1 LKKFDVVV
9 VGAGT
14 AGCIAA
20 KTVAK
25 AGLEVCLI
33 DRKEREK
40 VGEKVCGDAVG
51 KHHFDNLGL
60 EYPSG
65 EELERTVIGAKIYSP
80 NMESV
85 FHIKGE
91 GLCAFIVNRHLFG
104 QRLLRNA
111 IDAGSTFLEST
122 QVLEPIIKDGFVTG
136 VLARDLKRGSK
147 TELHGQV
154 VVDAS
159 GFSAVIRKKL
169 PPKMGV
175 DTDVDEKDVELCYRE
190 IRELKEQVADPEFSE
205 IYLSQTVAPG
215 GYCWIFPKGKK
226 NVNVGV
232 GVAMREGFPNPKNQL
247 YNHVLSRPLFNGSK
261 TVSTGT
267 WYDPA
272 RRPIDCMTG
281 NGVVIVGD
289 AACQVNPIHGGG
301 IGPSMMGG
309 ALAGKTIIEA
319 MERGDVGRE
328 GLWPYNARYMQSY
341 GAKQAGLD
349 VFRLLLQKLGDKGDN
364 NINYVM
370 KYRVVTQE
378 DILKTSMGEDLRLNI
393 TETTLRIF
401 RGLRKLSLLKE
412 LRHSASL
419 LKRVKALYRN
429 YPTSPKDFDEWRR
442 KARDLIKEAGG

>member
-14 AGCIAA
+14 AGCMAA
-20 KTVAK
+20 KTTAD

-33 DRKEREK
+33 DRKKTEN
-40 VGEKVCGDAVG
+40 VGEKICGDAVG
-51 KHHFDNLGL
+51 KHHFDSLGL

-65 EELERTVIGAKIYSP
+65 EELERTILGAKIYSP
-80 NMESV
+80 NTES
-85 FHIKGE
+85 FFDIKE
-91 GLCAFIVNRHLFG
+91 AGLCAFAVNRHLFG
-104 QRLLRNA
+104 QRLLRNV

-122 QVLEPIIKDGFVTG
+122 QTLEPIIKDDFVVG
-136 VLARDLKRGSK
+136 VLVRNLKTGTK
-147 TELHGQV
+147 AALHGQV

-159 GFSAVIRKKL
+159 GFLAVIRKKL
-169 PPKMGV
+169 HPKMGV
-175 DTDVDEKDVELCYRE
+175 DTEVGNKDVELCYRE
-190 IRELKEQVADPEFSE
+190 IRELKNQVVDTEFCE

-215 GYCWIFPKGKK
+215 GYCWIFPKAKN

-247 YNHVLSRPLFNGSK
+247 YNHILSRPLFNGSK
-261 TVSTGT
+261 IVSSGT

-281 NGVVIVGD
+281 NGVAIAGD

-319 MERGDVGRE
+319 IERGDVSRE
-328 GLWPYNARYMQSY
+328 GLWLYNPRYMQSY

-349 VFRLLLQKLGDKGDN
+349 VFRLLLQKLGDN
-364 NINYVM
+364 NIDYIM
-370 KYRVVTQE
+370 KYQLITQE
-378 DILKTSMGEDLRLNI
+378 DVLKTSMGADLRLNI
-393 TETTLRIF
+393 TETTRRVF
-401 RGLRKLSLLKE
+401 RGLRKISLLKQ
-412 LRHSASL
+412 LRHAASL
-419 LKRVKALYRN
+419 LRRVKALYRN
-429 YPTSPKDFDEWRR
+429 YPTSPKDFGEWRR
-442 KARDLIKEAGG
+442 KAQDLIKEASG

>member
-1 LKKFDVVV
+1 VVV

-14 AGCIAA
+14 AGCLAA
-20 KTVAK
+20 KTVAD
-25 AGLEVCLI
+25 AGLRVCLI
-33 DRKEREK
+33 DRKEREN

-51 KHHFDNLGL
+51 KHHFDRLGL
-60 EYPSG
+60 DYPSG
-65 EELERTVIGAKIYSP
+65 EELERTILGAKIYSP
-80 NMESV
+80 NTESV
-85 FHIKGE
+85 FYIEGE
-91 GLCAFIVNRHLFG
+91 GLRAFSINRHLFG

-111 IDAGSTFLEST
+111 IDAGSTFIEST
-122 QVLEPIIKDGFVTG
+122 QVLEPIIENDFVAG
-136 VLARDLKRGSK
+136 VLARDMETGSK
-147 TELHGQV
+147 ITLHCQV

-175 DTDVDEKDVELCYRE
+175 DTEVDKRDVEICYRE
-190 IRELKEQVADPEFSE
+190 IRELKEQIADTEFSE

-215 GYCWIFPKGKK
+215 GYVWIFPKSEN

-232 GVAMREGFPNPKNQL
+232 GVTMREGFPKPKNQL
-247 YNHVLSRPLFNGSK
+247 YNHVLSRPLFDDSK
-261 TVSTGT
+261 IVSSGV

-272 RRPIDCMTG
+272 RRPLDCMTG

-319 MERGDVGRE
+319 MERGDVSRDR
-328 GLWPYNARYMQSY
+328 LWQYNPRYMKSY

-349 VFRLLLQKLGDKGDN
+349 VFRLLLQKLGDE
-364 NINYVM
+364 NIDYVM
-370 KYRVVTQE
+370 KYKVVTQE
-378 DILKTSMGEDLRLNI
+378 DVLKTSMGEDLRLNI
-393 TETTLRIF
+393 TETTRRVF
-401 RGLRKLSLLKE
+401 RGLGKLSLLRE
-412 LRHSASL
+412 LRHAASV

-429 YPTSPKDFDEWRR
+429 YPTSPKNFDDWRR

>member
-14 AGCIAA
+14 AGCMAA
-20 KTVAK
+20 MTVAD

-33 DRKEREK
+33 DRKNK
-40 VGEKVCGDAVG
+40 DNIGEKVCGDAVG
-51 KHHFDNLGL
+51 KHHFDSLGL
-60 EYPSG
+60 DYPSG
-65 EELERTVIGAKIYSP
+65 EDLERTILGAKIYSP
-80 NMESV
+80 DMESV
-85 FHIKGE
+85 FSIKGE
-91 GLCAFIVNRHLFG
+91 GLCAFIVNRRLFG

-111 IDAGSTFLEST
+111 TDAGSAFLEST
-122 QVLEPIIKDGFVTG
+122 QALEPIIKNGFVVGALT
-136 VLARDLKRGSK
+136 RNLKTGSK
-147 TELHGQV
+147 TALNCQV

-175 DTDVDEKDVELCYRE
+175 DTEVDKRGVEICYRE
-190 IRELKEQVADPEFSE
+190 IRELKEQVADTESCE
-205 IYLSQTVAPG
+205 IYLSQAVSPG
-215 GYCWIFPKGKK
+215 GYAWVFPEGG
-226 NVNVGV
+226 NRVNMGV
-232 GVAMREGFPNPKNQL
+232 GVAMRDGFPSPKRQF
-247 YNHVLSRPLFNGSK
+247 YNNLLSKPLFHGSRI
-261 TVSTGT
+261 VSGGT

-281 NGVVIVGD
+281 NGVAIVGD

-319 MERGDVGRE
+319 MEKGNVNRE
-328 GLWPYNARYMQSY
+328 GLWLYNARYMQSY

-349 VFRLLLQKLGDKGDN
+349 VFRLLLQKLGDD

-370 KYRVVTQE
+370 KYQLITQE
-378 DILKTSMGEDLRLNI
+378 DILKTSMGEDVRLNI

-401 RGLRKLSLLKE
+401 RGLRKLSLLRE
-412 LRHSASL
+412 LRHAASL

-429 YPTSPKDFDEWRR
+429 YPTSPQDFDEWRR
-442 KARDLIKEAGG
+442 ESRDLIKEAGG

>member
-1 LKKFDVVV
+1 MKKFDAVV

-14 AGCIAA
+14 AGCMAA
-20 KTVAK
+20 KTVAD
-25 AGLEVCLI
+25 AGLKVCLI
-33 DRKEREK
+33 DRKKTEN

-60 EYPSG
+60 DYPSG
-65 EELERTVIGAKIYSP
+65 EELERTIMGAKIYSP
-80 NMESV
+80 NTKSV

-91 GLCAFIVNRHLFG
+91 GLCAFSVNRHLLG
-104 QRLLRNA
+104 QRLLINA

-122 QVLEPIIKDGFVTG
+122 QALEPIIKNGFVAG
-136 VLARDLKRGSK
+136 VLARDLRTGSK
-147 TELHGQV
+147 AAVHCQV

-169 PPKMGV
+169 PRKIGV
-175 DTDVDEKDVELCYRE
+175 DTEVGNRDVELCYRE
-190 IRELKEQVADPEFSE
+190 IRELKAQVADTEFCE

-215 GYCWIFPKGKK
+215 GYCWIFPKSEK

-247 YNHVLSRPLFNGSK
+247 YNNVLSRPLFNGSK
-261 TVSTGT
+261 IVSSGT

-309 ALAGKTIIEA
+309 ALAGKTIIET
-319 MERGDVGRE
+319 MEKGNVNRK

-349 VFRLLLQKLGDKGDN
+349 VFRLLLQKLGDD

-370 KYRVVTQE
+370 KYQLITQE
-378 DILKTSMGEDLRLNI
+378 DILKTSMGEDVRLNI

-401 RGLRKLSLLKE
+401 RGLRKLFLLKE
-412 LRHSASL
+412 LRHAASL

-442 KARDLIKEAGG
+442 KTRDLIKEARG

>member
-1 LKKFDVVV
+1 MKKFDVVV

-14 AGCIAA
+14 AGCMAA
-20 KTVAK
+20 KTVAN

-33 DRKEREK
+33 DRKKREN

-60 EYPSG
+60 DYPSG
-65 EELERTVIGAKIYSP
+65 EELERTILGAKIYSP
-80 NMESV
+80 NTESV

-91 GLCAFIVNRHLFG
+91 GLCAFSVNRHLLG

-111 IDAGSTFLEST
+111 INAGSTFLEST
-122 QVLEPIIKDGFVTG
+122 QALEPIIKNGFVAG
-136 VLARDLKRGSK
+136 VLARDLKTGSK
-147 TELHGQV
+147 ATLHGQV
-154 VVDAS
+154 VADAS

-169 PPKMGV
+169 PPEMGV
-175 DTDVDEKDVELCYRE
+175 DTEVDKRDVEICYRE
-190 IRELKEQVADPEFSE
+190 IRELKEQVADADFCE
-205 IYLSQTVAPG
+205 IYLSQAVAPG
-215 GYCWIFPKGKK
+215 GYAWVFPKGGNK
-226 NVNVGV
+226 VNVGV
-232 GVAMREGFPNPKNQL
+232 GVAMSKGFPHPKSQL
-247 YNHVLSRPLFNGSK
+247 YNHVLSRPLFHDSII
-261 TVSTGT
+261 VSSGT

-281 NGVVIVGD
+281 NNVVIVGD

-319 MERGDVGRE
+319 MERGDVSRE
-328 GLWPYNARYMQSY
+328 GLWLYNARYMQSY

-349 VFRLLLQKLGDKGDN
+349 VFRLLLQKLGDN
-364 NINYVM
+364 NLNYVM
-370 KYRVVTQE
+370 KYQLVTQE
-378 DILKTSMGEDLRLNI
+378 DVLKTSMGEDLRLNI
-393 TETTLRIF
+393 TETTRRVF

-412 LRHSASL
+412 LRHAASL

-429 YPTSPKDFDEWRR
+429 YPVSPQDFDEWRK